1 MSLEYM
7 QSFIKIGGVVFEK
20 MFYQKQTEN
29 RIYYQDCNFRK
40 LGVVLCE
47 NMQNQA
53 KIAVNGFL
61 LATRNQVHVV
71 MTVDTADKMYFLFNL
86 KRSYVLYNKM

>member
-1 MSLEYM
+1 
-7 QSFIKIGGVVFEK
+7 
-20 MFYQKQTEN
+20 
-29 RIYYQDCNFRK
+29 
-40 LGVVLCE
+40 
-47 NMQNQA
+47 MQNQA